1 MVMNIRQLE
10 AFKAIMEV
18 GGFTRAAERLNLSQ
32 PAVSKLINLLER
44 QCGFALFK
52 RNKNG
57 VTPTAEAEMLYSE
70 VVRVFLGVESV
81 EARAKAIKNF
91 DFGEIDM
98 VTFPSLGTH
107 VLPKIIASFLSNK
120 EMKVNLLSRNSWLLV
135 DLLATQGVDVGF
147 GMLAT
152 ERPGINFVKLCTME
166 AVCVL
171 PPGHRLANAD
181 VIHPKDLENES
192 FVSLIDE
199 DRAQFEIDRIFIK
212 EGVTRNV
219 ILKVQLTEACCSFV
233 SAGVG
238 VAIVD
243 PLSTVGFRDE
253 ELIVKPFQPAI
264 IQTIWVITPSF
275 RQISLGTK
283 ALIDHVGRELS
294 KKIVEIDGYIREK
307 K

>member
-1 MVMNIRQLE
+1 
-10 AFKAIMEV
+10 MEV

-44 QCGFALFK
+44 QCGFTLFQ

-91 DFGEIDM
+91 DYGEIDL

-152 ERPGINFVKLCTME
+152 ERPGIDFVKLCTME

-171 PPGHRLANAD
+171 PPGHRLANEA

-199 DRAQFEIDRIFIK
+199 DRAQFEIDKIFIK
-212 EGVTRNV
+212 EGVTRKV
-219 ILKVQLTEACCSFV
+219 VLKVQLTEACCSFV

-275 RQISLGTK
+275 RQKSLGTK
-283 ALIDHVGRELS
+283 ALIEHVGRELS
-294 KKIVEIDGYIREK
+294 KKIIEIDRNIRERI
-307 K
+307 